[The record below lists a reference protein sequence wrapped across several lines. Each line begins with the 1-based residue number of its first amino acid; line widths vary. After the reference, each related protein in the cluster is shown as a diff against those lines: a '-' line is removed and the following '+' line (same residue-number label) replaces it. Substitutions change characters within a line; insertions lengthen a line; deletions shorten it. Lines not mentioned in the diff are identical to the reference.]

1 MARVPTTERIE
12 GIAVESNGN
21 LIVRTGGG
29 NGIAVDSFGNVL
41 QGPIAI
47 DLATNDRYVD
57 TGELIHVLRANE
69 ELFEVFGFG
78 DLRSAE
84 GPVFDQSTRALYV
97 ANTGENDIAVF
108 NPAATPEV
116 KTGSAT
122 NLTVDSAT
130 ITGYVDPSSA
140 GSVSSCYFEYGTD
153 TTYALG
159 KLPCSPEA
167 PLSVPTEVTAALT
180 GLTPFTSYH
189 YRLVTVSSD
198 GTNYPTY
205 GRDRTV
211 TAIPGLTPTVGSTES
226 SNITPTTAS
235 LTADLDP
242 NFAPTIYRFE
252 YGTDASYGS
261 ETLPSESIGADGAYH
276 SVSSEIIELQPATT
290 YHFRVVALNFN
301 GVTDGPDQIFTT
313 SDVPT
318 IDESAVSGVTSA
330 SATVSALIHPG
341 FRATTYHVEYGSTAT
356 YGSST
361 AESMPVGSD
370 NASHLVSTT
379 IYGLSPEAT
388 YHYRVVATNSI
399 GATDGPDQTFT
410 TAAAP
415 AITPRPV
422 TCKSGFVRKHGK
434 CVKKPHHHGGHQNR
448 KHHRGSN

>member
-1 MARVPTTERIE
+1 MVEPTDVAVDESSGDIYVADTGNHRIVKFDPSGHFLAAWGWGVSDGHAASEVCTLNCQAGSLVPAPANSAGLNSSQSTTPIACRRATFTSPTRPTTWYRSSNSAGELVTSWETNGARAYDERIE

-41 QGPIAI
+41 QGPVAI

-122 NLTVDSAT
+122 NLTMDSAT

-159 KLPCSPEA
+159 NVPCSPEA
-167 PLSVPTEVTAALT
+167 PLSAPTEVTAALT

-198 GTNYPTY
+198 GTSYPTY

-235 LTADLDP
+235 LA
-242 NFAPTIYRFE
+242 
-252 YGTDASYGS
+252 
-261 ETLPSESIGADGAYH
+261 
-276 SVSSEIIELQPATT
+276 
-290 YHFRVVALNFN
+290 
-301 GVTDGPDQIFTT
+301 
-313 SDVPT
+313 
-318 IDESAVSGVTSA
+318 
-330 SATVSALIHPG
+330 
-341 FRATTYHVEYGSTAT
+341 
-356 YGSST
+356 
-361 AESMPVGSD
+361 AESRS
-370 NASHLVSTT
+370 
-379 IYGLSPEAT
+379 
-388 YHYRVVATNSI
+388 
-399 GATDGPDQTFT
+399 
-410 TAAAP
+410 
-415 AITPRPV
+415 
-422 TCKSGFVRKHGK
+422 
-434 CVKKPHHHGGHQNR
+434 
-448 KHHRGSN
+448 